1 MGTLLQDLR
10 YAMRMLA
17 KSPGFT
23 AIAVLTLALG
33 IGANST
39 IFSSVNAMLL
49 RPFAI
54 QDLDRTV
61 FVWETIPKQDEY
73 HMGVAPANF
82 RDWNDQAKGFDLLTA
97 GHYWNV
103 NLTGTG
109 IAERV
114 EAYQVTS
121 NFFPLIGLPPLL
133 GRAIGPEDYQ
143 PGHSSVIVLSYG
155 FWQRHLGADPGIV
168 GRNVLLNGEKYSVIG
183 IMPRDCD
190 FPVGVEAW
198 APLDLS
204 VAGVANRKDHYLQV
218 MGRLKS
224 GVSTAQAHADL
235 EAVAARLARDY
246 PATNAG
252 HGTSLVGVVED
263 LTGGSRQFVT
273 VLMGAAGFVLLL
285 ACANVANLMLARA
298 TAREKEIAVRRALGA
313 TRWQIARQLLVE
325 SLCVAMLGG
334 FAGLLLSSWG
344 LDVMRRAI
352 PPFIVQHVAGLK
364 HLEVDSSVL
373 LFTLVVALVTGVL
386 AGLAPA
392 LHASHPDLS
401 EALKEGARGGTSSPS
416 RRRLRATLV
425 VTEVALA
432 LILLVGAGVMVKGF
446 GNLLNADQGFDRTHV
461 LVFHVALPDT
471 EYREKDRIRSFY
483 SQVIQKLEALPG
495 VESAAAIT
503 SVPSSWSWNN
513 SEYTAEGQP
522 AAAPGEMHVTVTQ
535 SISPDLF
542 RALRIPLLKG
552 RVLTTQDGPEAPLV
566 VVVSQ
571 RLARQI
577 WGNQDSIGKR
587 LKMGRPDSNEPWRT
601 VVGVVGDF
609 KQWPFDSSPHASAY
623 FPVDQ
628 MPLASS
634 GLVLRTVGNPLTFA
648 ASARAVVM
656 SVDPQ
661 LPAYDIRSLE
671 QMVSD
676 NVSGVESSARMM
688 LVFGFVALVLA
699 AAGIFALMAYSVA
712 QRTHEIG
719 VRMALGAQRADVL
732 KLVVG
737 YAVKLTIVGLAIGVP
752 CALAMTRALGSFLFG
767 IVRMDTLILVGFTV
781 LLAGVAALAA
791 YIPAR
796 RATKVDPMVAL
807 RYE

>member
-1 MGTLLQDLR
+1 MGTLLQDVR
-10 YAMRMLA
+10 YGLRMLA

-61 FVWETIPKQDEY
+61 LIWETIPKQDFD

-82 RDWNDQAKGFDLLTA
+82 RDWSEQAKGFELLAA
-97 GHYWNV
+97 GHNWDV

-114 EAYQVTS
+114 EAYQVTAH
-121 NFFPLIGLPPLL
+121 FFPMIGLPPLL
-133 GRAIGPEDYQ
+133 GRAIGPQDYQ
-143 PGHSSVIVLSYG
+143 PGHSTVIVLSYG

-168 GRNVLLNGEKYSVIG
+168 GRDVQLNGEKYSVIG
-183 IMPRDCD
+183 VMPRDCD
-190 FPVGVEAW
+190 YPVGVEAW

-224 GVSTAQAHADL
+224 GISTDQAHADL
-235 EAVAARLARDY
+235 EAISARLAHDY
-246 PATNAG
+246 PETNAG
-252 HGTSLVGVVED
+252 HGTRIVGVVDD

-298 TAREKEIAVRRALGA
+298 TSREKEIAVRRALGA

-334 FAGLLLSSWG
+334 CAGLLLSVWG

-364 HLEVDSSVL
+364 HLEVDSYVL
-373 LFTLVVALVTGVL
+373 LFTLVVALATGII
-386 AGLAPA
+386 AGLVPA
-392 LHASHPDLS
+392 FHASHPDLS
-401 EALKEGARGGTSSPS
+401 EALKEGARGGTSSPG
-416 RRRLRATLV
+416 RRRLRAMLV

-432 LILLVGAGVMVKGF
+432 LILLVGAGVMAKGF
-446 GNLLNADQGFDRTHV
+446 GNLLNTDQGFDRTHV
-461 LVFHVALPDT
+461 LAFRVTLPDAQ
-471 EYREKDRIRSFY
+471 YGDKDRIRSFY
-483 SQVIQKLEALPG
+483 REVIQKLQTLPG
-495 VESAAAIT
+495 VESAAGIT
-503 SVPSSWSWNN
+503 SVPSSWSWDY

-522 AAAPGEMHVTVTQ
+522 AAGPGEMRATISQ
-535 SISPDLF
+535 SISPDFF
-542 RALRIPLLKG
+542 RTLRIPLLKG
-552 RVLTTQDGPEAPLV
+552 RVVTAQDGADTPPV

-577 WGNQDSIGKR
+577 WGDKDPIGKR
-587 LKMGRPDSNEPWRT
+587 VKMGRSDSNEPWRT
-601 VVGVVGDF
+601 VVGVVGDI
-609 KQWPFDSSPHASAY
+609 KQVSWDSNPHATAY
-623 FPVDQ
+623 LPLDQ
-628 MPLASS
+628 MPRASS
-634 GLVLRTVGNPLTFA
+634 GLVMRTVGDPLA
-648 ASARAVVM
+648 YSASARAVVK
-656 SVDPQ
+656 SVDTQ
-661 LPAYDIRSLE
+661 LPAYDIRSVE

-676 NVSGVESSARMM
+676 NVSGVQSSATMM
-688 LVFGFVALVLA
+688 LVDGFVALILA
-699 AAGIFALMAYSVA
+699 ATGIYALMAFSVA

-719 VRMALGAQRADVL
+719 VRMALGAQRNDVL
-732 KLVVG
+732 RLVVG
-737 YAVKLTIVGLAIGVP
+737 YAVKLALVGLAIGVP
-752 CALAMTRALGSFLFG
+752 IALAMTRAMESFLFG
-767 IVRMDTLILVGFTV
+767 LVRMDIVVLVGFTV

-796 RATKVDPMVAL
+796 RALKVDPMVAL